1 MNIKIEKV
9 SGTIAAL
16 ATARGASG
24 IAVTRVSGLKA
35 KEIYREITKK
45 TPEHMIAKHTVFYG
59 EGETR
64 IDSGIALFFKGPDS
78 YTGEDVIELS
88 SHGSSAVIEM
98 LLERIYSLGG
108 REAEPGEFTKRAY
121 LNDKMDLTQAEAVAD
136 LIESVS
142 ARTAAAASRSLVGE
156 FSKRVNDTSA
166 AVSEVRALVEATL
179 DFSDQDLE
187 ETKHPNHLLQKTKE
201 AKNSLEILIE
211 QTRTG
216 IRLRNGIVMAIVGKP
231 NVGKSSLFN
240 RICGSERAIV
250 SSEAGTTRDIISEN
264 ITVDGFPIRILD
276 TAGVRDSQDQ
286 IEQEGVKRAIEASES
301 ADIVLE
307 VIDSREWS
315 QKNTEDKN
323 VLILNKAD
331 LLTEKLKI
339 EANKAFLL
347 SAKTGDGID
356 KLLDHIA
363 GLFMDEDSCSSSIT
377 ARKRHLKSI
386 KDAYRKFCSAEKG
399 IKGGEALDLVAQELL
414 EAQNSL
420 AEITGEFTTE
430 DLLEEIFKSFCIGK

>member
-1 MNIKIEKV
+1 
-9 SGTIAAL
+9 
-16 ATARGASG
+16 
-24 IAVTRVSGLKA
+24 
-35 KEIYREITKK
+35 
-45 TPEHMIAKHTVFYG
+45 
-59 EGETR
+59 
-64 IDSGIALFFKGPDS
+64 
-78 YTGEDVIELS
+78 
-88 SHGSSAVIEM
+88 
-98 LLERIYSLGG
+98 LLI
-108 REAEPGEFTKRAY
+108 
-121 LNDKMDLTQAEAVAD
+121 
-136 LIESVS
+136 
-142 ARTAAAASRSLVGE
+142 
-156 FSKRVNDTSA
+156 
-166 AVSEVRALVEATL
+166 
-179 DFSDQDLE
+179 
-187 ETKHPNHLLQKTKE
+187 LLQKTKE

>member
-1 MNIKIEKV
+1 LNKKIEKV

-16 ATARGASG
+16 ATARGAAG
-24 IAVTRVSGLKA
+24 IAVTRVSGPRA
-35 KEIYREITKK
+35 NEIFRKITKK
-45 TPEHMIAKHTVFYG
+45 TPEHMIAKHTTFYG

-78 YTGEDVIELS
+78 YTGEDVVEFS

-98 LLERIYSLGG
+98 LLERVYSLGG
-108 REAEPGEFTKRAY
+108 REAEPGEFTRRAY

-136 LIESVS
+136 LIQSVS

-156 FSKRVNDTSA
+156 FSDRVNDISA
-166 AVSEVRALVEATL
+166 AVSEVRALVETTL

-187 ETKHPNHLLQKTKE
+187 DTKHPTNLLQKTEE
-201 AKNSLEILIE
+201 AKNSLETLIK

-216 IRLRNGIVMAIVGKP
+216 IRLRNGMVMAIVGKP

-264 ITVDGFPIRILD
+264 ITIDGFPLRILD
-276 TAGVRDSQDQ
+276 TAGVRDSQNQ

-307 VIDSREWS
+307 VIDSRDWN
-315 QKNTEDKN
+315 QKNKEGKST
-323 VLILNKAD
+323 LILNKAD
-331 LLTEKLKI
+331 LLTKNIKT

-347 SAKTGDGID
+347 SAKTGEGVD

-363 GLFMDEDSCSSSIT
+363 GFFMDENTCGSLVT

-386 KDAYRKFCSAEKG
+386 NEAYRAFCSAQKG
-399 IKGGEALDLVAQELL
+399 IKEGVALDLVAQELV

-420 AEITGEFTTE
+420 AEVTGEFTTE

>member
-1 MNIKIEKV
+1 MNKKIEKV

-16 ATARGASG
+16 ATARGAAG
-24 IAVTRVSGLKA
+24 IAVTRVSGPRA
-35 KEIYREITKK
+35 NEIFRKITKK
-45 TPEHMIAKHTVFYG
+45 TPEHMIAKHTTFYG

-78 YTGEDVIELS
+78 YTGEDVVELS

-98 LLERIYSLGG
+98 LLERVYSLGG
-108 REAEPGEFTKRAY
+108 REAEPGEFTRRAY

-136 LIESVS
+136 LIQSVS

-156 FSKRVNDTSA
+156 FSDRVNDISA
-166 AVSEVRALVEATL
+166 AVSEVRALVETTL

-187 ETKHPNHLLQKTKE
+187 DTKHPTNLLQKTKE
-201 AKNSLEILIE
+201 AKNSLETLIK

-216 IRLRNGIVMAIVGKP
+216 IRLRNGMVMAIVGKP

-264 ITVDGFPIRILD
+264 ITIDGFPLRILD
-276 TAGVRDSQDQ
+276 TAGVRDSQNQ

-307 VIDSREWS
+307 VIDSRDWN
-315 QKNTEDKN
+315 QKNKEGKST
-323 VLILNKAD
+323 LILNKAD
-331 LLTEKLKI
+331 LLTKNIKT

-347 SAKTGDGID
+347 SAKTGEGVD

-363 GLFMDEDSCSSSIT
+363 GFFMDENTCSSLVT

-386 KDAYRKFCSAEKG
+386 NEAYRAFCSAQKG
-399 IKGGEALDLVAQELL
+399 IKEGVALDLVAQELL

-420 AEITGEFTTE
+420 AEVTGEFTTE